1 MTHSFEYMHVIT
13 ALDSITVAEI
23 GECCLHAFN
32 DYSSEY
38 YILVTTTAGITRILT
53 IGPIKEKIDE
63 IDISKRMFQYNE
75 AKIIKFIE
83 KWLQDTKKEITQVFE
98 CEKEEI
104 FDIIKNI
111 NILEHL

>member
-32 DYSSEY
+32 DYGSEY
-38 YILVTTTAGITRILT
+38 YILITTKAGVTRILT

-75 AKIIKFIE
+75 AKIIGFLSDLDRDRSCDRCCCRWNDWKRM
-83 KWLQDTKKEITQVFE
+83 VFSE
-98 CEKEEI
+98 
-104 FDIIKNI
+104 N
-111 NILEHL
+111 